1 MSIMRRVE
9 NQQQRQSGQISQ
21 RGIGLVGMLG
31 WACLIASAAV
41 LTGRWLPT
49 LLEFYTIQRIVD
61 RIAQDNPATL
71 PEVRVAFDQARQV
84 EYSVRSISG
93 QDLLIARDND
103 KLQIGFAYDKQI
115 EIAGPVSLLIK
126 YQGHSH

>member
-1 MSIMRRVE
+1 
-9 NQQQRQSGQISQ
+9 
-21 RGIGLVGMLG
+21 MLG
-31 WACLIASAAV
+31 WACLIGSAAV

-49 LLEFYTIQRIVD
+49 LLEFYTIQRVVD
-61 RIAQDNPATL
+61 RIAQDNPATQS
-71 PEVRVAFDQARQV
+71 EVRAAFDQARQV

-126 YQGHSH
+126 YQGHSHCLNIFLRSS

>member
-1 MSIMRRVE
+1 MSTMRRVE
-9 NQQQRQSGQISQ
+9 NQQIGQASQISQ
-21 RGIGLVGMLG
+21 RGIGLVGLMG
-31 WACLIASAAV
+31 WVLLLAGVAV
-41 LTGRWLPT
+41 LAGRLLPT
-49 LLEFYTIQRIVD
+49 LLEFYTIQRVVD

-71 PEVRVAFDQARQV
+71 QEVRVAFDQARQV